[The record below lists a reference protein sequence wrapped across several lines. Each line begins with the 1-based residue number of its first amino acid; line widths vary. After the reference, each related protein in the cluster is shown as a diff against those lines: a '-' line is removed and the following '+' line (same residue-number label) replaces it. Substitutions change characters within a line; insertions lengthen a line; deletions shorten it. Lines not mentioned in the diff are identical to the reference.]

1 MKKLIKSILNLIVD
15 WLFGKEKKSS
25 SNERAVRQIGNDKKV
40 KNKLRDH
47 ISDYIDNADDGI
59 NRDSHDGVQ

>member
-47 ISDYIDNADDGI
+47 ISDYIDNADDRV
-59 NRDSHDGVQ
+59 NRNDNGRMQ